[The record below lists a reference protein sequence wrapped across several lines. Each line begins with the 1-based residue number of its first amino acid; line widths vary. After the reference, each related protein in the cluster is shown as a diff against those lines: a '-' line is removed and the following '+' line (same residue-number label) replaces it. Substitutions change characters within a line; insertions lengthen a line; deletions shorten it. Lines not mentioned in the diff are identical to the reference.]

1 MNANQKEPKPMSD
14 SIFDPATFMPETTEA
29 GSTSAPICEPGEY
42 PGVIDKAEI
51 RVITSGP
58 NSKVPG
64 RQMPI
69 IEVTYKLEHPQF
81 EKDFGRKPTVRQ
93 TIWLDM
99 NGVKLDMGPGKNISL
114 NKLRAAVGQNKAG
127 QKWDANML
135 VGAGP
140 VKVMVKNTPD
150 RQNPDTMR
158 AEVATVGKM

>member
-1 MNANQKEPKPMSD
+1 MSD

-29 GSTSAPICEPGEY
+29 GSTSAPICAPGEY
-42 PGVIDKAEI
+42 PGVIEKAEI

-64 RQMPI
+64 RQLPI
-69 IEVTYKLEHPQF
+69 IEVTYKLENPEF

-99 NGVKLDMGPGKNISL
+99 NGVKLDMGPGKNRDL
-114 NKLRAAVGQNKAG
+114 NVLRAAIGQNKAG
-127 QKWDANML
+127 QTWRADML

-140 VKVMVKNTPD
+140 VKVMVTHEPD
-150 RQNPDTMR
+150 RQSPDVMR
-158 AEVATVGKM
+158 TKVKSVGKM